1 MKVLRGREFA
11 VNPAARTALAIGAL
25 VPSMV
30 GASVI
35 GVLTSRG
42 LPTGAALSDPLV
54 LRVNVVAATLYVLVA
69 VPTGCVCGLRW
80 ATVPTA
86 ATTAVRHRALLA
98 IPTRLTAINAL
109 VWTTASVL
117 LIAVNVERPWLATTL
132 GVSTLLGGVV
142 TATLAYWWCTRVLRP
157 FVAPVLT
164 AHPPTRPRRPGLRM
178 RAVAAWVIGTGVPLL
193 MLLLVAASALVVD
206 YPGDRLAVAV
216 LALGGAAVISGLT
229 ITVFTAA
236 TNAEPIEA
244 VRAGMDRIARG
255 DYDASVSV
263 FDASELGLLQA
274 GFNSMAGGLRERER
288 LRDIFARQVG
298 RDVARLAEQSESG
311 PVMGGINCEVA
322 VVFVDVIGSTRL
334 ASGVEPQEFVAALNG
349 FFATA
354 VDVVEQH
361 RGWVNKFLGDAI
373 LAVFG
378 APEATS
384 DPAGDALAAAR
395 YLATALGSGSAQ
407 LSAGIGVSAG
417 VVVAGNVGD
426 PRRYEYTVMGD
437 PVNEA
442 ARLSEV
448 AKEAGG
454 IAASGAAL
462 HRAGEAE
469 RSRWRIAESRWLR
482 GRSSPTQIAYPIIPY
497 SSSAGQDC

>member
-1 MKVLRGREFA
+1 MKVWPGREFA
-11 VNPAARTALAIGAL
+11 VNPGTRTALAIGAL
-25 VPSMV
+25 VPSML

-35 GVLTSRG
+35 GVMASRG
-42 LPTGAALSDPLV
+42 LPTGAALSDPTV
-54 LRVNVVAATLYVLVA
+54 LRANVIAAALYAMVA
-69 VPTGCVCGLRW
+69 VPIGCACGLL
-80 ATVPTA
+80 AVTVPTV
-86 ATTAVRHRALLA
+86 ATTAVRHSALVRTP
-98 IPTRLTAINAL
+98 IRLTSINAV
-109 VWTTASVL
+109 VWTAASVL
-117 LIAVNVERPWLATTL
+117 LVAVNIERPWLAATL
-132 GVSTLLGGVV
+132 GISTLLGSIV
-142 TATLAYWWCTRVLRP
+142 TATLTYWWCTRVLRP

-164 AHPPTRPRRPGLRM
+164 THPPTRPRRPGLRM
-178 RAVAAWVIGTGVPLL
+178 RAVAAWAVGTGVPLL
-193 MLLLVAASALVVD
+193 MVLLVAVSALVVD
-206 YPGDRLAVAV
+206 YPGDRLAAVV
-216 LALGGAAVISGLT
+216 LALGGAAVVSGFT

-244 VRAGMDRIARG
+244 VRKGMDRIGRG
-255 DYDASVSV
+255 DYDARVPV

-288 LRDIFARQVG
+288 LRDIFGRQVG
-298 RDVARLAEQSESG
+298 RDVARLAEQSESD
-311 PVMGGINCEVA
+311 PVMGGVSCDVA

-334 ASGVEPQEFVAALNG
+334 ASDVGPQEFVGRLNE
-349 FFATA
+349 FFVVA
-354 VDVVEQH
+354 VDVVERH

-378 APEATS
+378 APEATP

-395 YLATALGSGSAQ
+395 QLAAALGAGSQ
-407 LSAGIGVSAG
+407 HLSAGIGVSAG

-448 AKEAGG
+448 AKGAGG

-462 HRAGEAE
+462 RRAGADEV
-469 RSRWRIAESRWLR
+469 SRWRVAESRCLR
-482 GRSSPTQIAYPIIPY
+482 GRSSPTEIAYPITPY
-497 SSSAGQDC
+497 SSSAEPDC